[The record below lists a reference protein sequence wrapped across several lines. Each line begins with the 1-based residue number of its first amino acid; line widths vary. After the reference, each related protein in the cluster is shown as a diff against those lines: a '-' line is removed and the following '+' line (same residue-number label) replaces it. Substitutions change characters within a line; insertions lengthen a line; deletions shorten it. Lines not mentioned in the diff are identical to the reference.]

1 MTWTDRLWEILDNA
15 LYLLHLAAV
24 LLVVAAAV
32 ACPLLLWQIRGE
44 LSIIRDCAQ
53 KDVTVIEVRPDG
65 PGPVLP
71 RVLPRL
77 RRIGEEA
84 GE

>member
-1 MTWTDRLWEILDNA
+1 MRAWFWFIVDTGWFLVTVTVTILA
-15 LYLLHLAAV
+15 GVAIVATPIWLQLIHGE
-24 LLVVAAAV
+24 LVA
-32 ACPLLLWQIRGE
+32 IRGG
-44 LSIIRDCAQ
+44 LVPCQCSCSCD
-53 KDVTVIEVRPDG
+53 DDG

-77 RRIGEEA
+77 RNLREEA

>member
-1 MTWTDRLWEILDNA
+1 MKVSDFVWEMMDNA
-15 LYLLHLAAV
+15 LYIMHLFAV
-24 LLVVAAAV
+24 LCVGASAV
-32 ACPLLLWQIRGE
+32 ACPVLLYSLLVEIRE
-44 LSIIRDCAQ
+44 LRKEIPESCQCRSDS
-53 KDVTVIEVRPDG
+53 

-84 GE
+84 D

>member
-1 MTWTDRLWEILDNA
+1 MKISDIVWEIMDCS
-15 LYLLHLAAV
+15 LYVLHMFAV
-24 LLVVAAAV
+24 LCLGVSAV
-32 ACPLLLWQIRGE
+32 ACPVLLYSLLSEIRE
-44 LSIIRDCAQ
+44 LRTEIPEAC
-53 KDVTVIEVRPDG
+53 ECWHEDG

-84 GE
+84 E

>member
-1 MTWTDRLWEILDNA
+1 MTWTDWLWELLDNA
-15 LYLLHLAAV
+15 LYLLHMAAV
-24 LLVVAAAV
+24 LLVAAA
-32 ACPLLLWQIRGE
+32 AIECPLLLWQIRGE
-44 LSIIRDCAQ
+44 LSVIRDCAQ
-53 KDVTVIEVRPDG
+53 KDVTVIDVRPDG

-77 RRIGEEA
+77 RNLREEA

>member
-1 MTWTDRLWEILDNA
+1 MIRAICWFLIDWGVTLVTLSVSV
-15 LYLLHLAAV
+15 LACVAIVATPIWLGLIHRELTAMRAERAV
-24 LLVVAAAV
+24 C
-32 ACPLLLWQIRGE
+32 ACRC
-44 LSIIRDCAQ
+44 DC
-53 KDVTVIEVRPDG
+53 DDDG
-65 PGPVLP
+65 PGPILP

>member
-1 MTWTDRLWEILDNA
+1 MRTWLWFLIDTGWFLVTLTVTILA
-15 LYLLHLAAV
+15 GVAIVATPIWLQLIHGE
-24 LLVVAAAV
+24 LVA
-32 ACPLLLWQIRGE
+32 IRGGQ
-44 LSIIRDCAQ
+44 LPCQCRRCDC
-53 KDVTVIEVRPDG
+53 DGDG

-84 GE
+84 AE

>member
-1 MTWTDRLWEILDNA
+1 MRSLFWFLVDTGWFLVTLSATVLACVALIATPIWLGLIHAEIVA
-15 LYLLHLAAV
+15 L
-24 LLVVAAAV
+24 
-32 ACPLLLWQIRGE
+32 RGE
-44 LSIIRDCAQ
+44 VTPCRCDCHA
-53 KDVTVIEVRPDG
+53 DG